1 MKSIESLKNIFKK
14 NIEDQTKKLRELAD
28 LRQKLETTKAEAE
41 QAALAGDEDKYH
53 ELHEAVRRL
62 EDKIYVMDTHAKNV
76 LRVNAIGET
85 EVQEAWT
92 DYEKAYQKKMS
103 AALDA
108 YRKHRKELC
117 DEFFS
122 LIDMQNDAIAM
133 RNDCGTLLGMP
144 CKSAED
150 EVKIAAKFRM
160 AYMPVKEAPRPIVV
174 PDGSTVMSSRQL
186 TYGNITLHQPDILYF
201 MAVNEAT
208 DEDLDKCSTVMNLHK
223 HYEG

>member
-1 MKSIESLKNIFKK
+1 MKSIKDLKNLFNK
-14 NIEDQTKKLRELAD
+14 NIEDQSEKSRQLAD
-28 LRQKLETTKAEAE
+28 LRRTLETKKQEAE

-92 DYEKAYQKKMS
+92 DYEKAHQKKMS
-103 AALDA
+103 AALDT

-117 DEFFS
+117 DEFFA
-122 LIDMQNDAIAM
+122 LIDLQNEAIAT
-133 RNDCGTLLGMP
+133 RNDCGRLLGMP
-144 CKSAED
+144 CNSSED

-160 AYMPVKEAPRPIVV
+160 AYMPEKEAPRPMEV
-174 PDGSTVMSSRQL
+174 PGGGTVISSRKL
-186 TYGNITLHQPDILYF
+186 TYGNITLQQPDILYF

-208 DEDLDKCSTVMNLHK
+208 DEDLDKCSTVMSLHK
-223 HYEG
+223 YYEG